1 MAYICKDSRCEPNA
15 CLAFV
20 LAPTLQI
27 YAIVFYFLALVI
39 LEGWFLPCVF
49 DKSR

>member
-20 LAPTLQI
+20 IAPTLQI
-27 YAIVFYFLALVI
+27 YAIVFLFSYLFSD
-39 LEGWFLPCVF
+39 F